1 MTFILKLRAV
11 SERGT
16 HFTVAAS
23 GLRMQVNIG
32 GSKYRYLNIYLYIH
46 ILYIFIF
53 FRLTKRFE
61 SWKSRCLG
69 LSMLC
74 CIAIVAVCVGQ
85 LLIT

>member
-16 HFTVAAS
+16 HFTLAAS

-32 GSKYRYLNIYLYIH
+32 GSKYRYLNIYVYTH
-46 ILYIFIF
+46 FF

-74 CIAIVAVCVGQ
+74 YIAIVAVCVGQ